1 VTLTVNGEARE
12 VPPVVSTI
20 GELLDHFRI
29 QHQAVGVLQNGAVV
43 GRAEFPSTPVRDGDT
58 LDIVRFVGGG

>member
-1 VTLTVNGEARE
+1 MTLTVNGERRD
-12 VPPVVSTI
+12 VPELATI

-29 QHQAVGVLQNGAVV
+29 QHQAVGVLQNGDVIA
-43 GRAEFPSTPVRDGDT
+43 RADFWTAPVHDGDN

>member
-1 VTLTVNGEARE
+1 MTLMVNGERRE
-12 VPPVVSTI
+12 VPHLATI

-29 QHQAVGVLQNGAVV
+29 QHQAVGVLQNGAVIA
-43 GRAEFPSTPVRDGDT
+43 RADFATAPVHEGDN

>member
-1 VTLTVNGEARE
+1 MTLTVNGERRE
-12 VPPVVSTI
+12 VPVVATI

-29 QHQAVGVLQNGAVV
+29 QHQAVGVLINGEVV
-43 GRAEFPSTPVRDGDT
+43 GRADFGSAPVHEGDT